1 MDERALAAG
10 VFEAVFGQAPPGL
23 LPRLNLHPKQ
33 EEYVNSQAHHAAF
46 IGGIGSGKSWA
57 GCVRAL
63 LASMGEIGGQAIP
76 VPNLGVITAPTY
88 PMLRDATLRTWI
100 ELADEYIPGFDR
112 GMLNKG
118 EMVARL
124 PNGSEVLFR
133 STEHPD
139 RLRGP
144 SIAWWFGDEAA
155 LYPATVRRIMVG
167 RLRQGGALGYDWVAT
182 TPRGRN
188 WVWQTYAR
196 QRRQDY
202 LLVTATSAEN
212 VFLDRDII
220 EMWEAE
226 YSGDFA
232 RQELLGEFVAFE
244 GLIYADFE
252 PGRHVTRTRP
262 ETFARVIAGVDWG
275 FANPGVI
282 IVVGVDYDGR
292 AHVLAEAYERRR
304 RVEEWA
310 EVAAQMRDLWG
321 ISGFFCDPSEPDY
334 IKIFRERGLKAE
346 AADNAVLPGIQT
358 VKNALAVRPDGRPG
372 LTISPDC
379 MNLLGEFE
387 QYQWAENRHGIK
399 DEPVKASD
407 HALDALRYAMMAAA
421 AKPRKMTLRTG
432 ATKYA

>member
-1 MDERALAAG
+1 MAAALYRQMFG
-10 VFEAVFGQAPPGL
+10 VEPPRM
-23 LPRLNLHPKQ
+23 LPRFDLHPLQ
-33 EEYVNSQAHHAAF
+33 GEFVYSRAHHAAF

-57 GCVRAL
+57 GCVRAI
-63 LASMGEIGGQAIP
+63 LASMGEVGGVRIP
-76 VPNLGVITAPTY
+76 TPNLGVVTAPTY

-100 ELADEYIPGFDR
+100 DLAEQYVPGFDR
-112 GMLNKG
+112 AMLNKG

-167 RLRQGGALGYDWVAT
+167 RLRQGGALGYDWIAT

-196 QRRQDY
+196 QVRADY
-202 LLVTATSAEN
+202 ALVTATSADN
-212 VFLDRDII
+212 VFLDREIV
-220 EMWEAE
+220 EMWESE

-232 RQELLGEFVAFE
+232 RQELGGEFVAFE

-252 PGRHVTRTRP
+252 PGRHVSRARP
-262 ETFARVIAGVDWG
+262 DTFARVVAGVDWG

-282 IVVGVDYDGR
+282 VVAGVDGDGR
-292 AHVLAEAYERRR
+292 IYVLSEAYERRR

-310 EVAAQMRDLWG
+310 EVALQMRDDWG
-321 ISGFFCDPSEPDY
+321 ISAFYCDPSEPEY
-334 IKIFRERGLKAE
+334 IKAFRERGLKAE
-346 AADNAVLPGIQT
+346 GADNAVLPGIQA
-358 VKNALAVRPDGRPG
+358 VKNALATRADGRPG
-372 LTISPDC
+372 MTISPAC
-379 MNLLGEFE
+379 ANLLGEFE
-387 QYQWAENRHGIK
+387 QYVWAENRHGIK
-399 DEPVKASD
+399 DEPVKAND
-407 HALDALRYAMMAAA
+407 HALDAMRYAVMAMVG
-421 AKPRKMTLRTG
+421 KQRKIRVGVG
-432 ATKYA
+432 ASKYA